1 MPFGCEPVDLRS
13 GGKGQ
18 EGFWTNMELRDTK
31 TVFFLGSLGQGEH
44 LLRYRLRAE
53 IPGVFHALP
62 TVLYGMYVPE
72 LRANSEEHVIKI
84 KD

>member
-1 MPFGCEPVDLRS
+1 LYVWWIFISR
-13 GGKGQ
+13 
-18 EGFWTNMELRDTK
+18 
-31 TVFFLGSLGQGEH
+31 VFNSLGRGDH

-62 TVLYGMYVPE
+62 TVLYGMYAPT

-84 KD
+84 VD

>member
-1 MPFGCEPVDLRS
+1 MMCGKRLRA
-13 GGKGQ
+13 GQ
-18 EGFWTNMELRDTK
+18 SL
-31 TVFFLGSLGQGEH
+31 LGQGEH

-72 LRANSEEHVIKI
+72 LRANSDEHVIKI
-84 KD
+84 VD

>member
-1 MPFGCEPVDLRS
+1 
-13 GGKGQ
+13 
-18 EGFWTNMELRDTK
+18 MELRDTK

-62 TVLYGMYVPE
+62 SILYGMYARSCEPTARSTSSRSRTE
-72 LRANSEEHVIKI
+72 EEEEHNEY
-84 KD
+84 